1 MQAGVVSHTGRRPLF
16 RTRKEPVMKTSE
28 QQKSENAQRR
38 IKTLKTLIT
47 AARGDQRLARN
58 PKEKEVAEER
68 LNRYLEEYRALSGQR

>member
-1 MQAGVVSHTGRRPLF
+1 
-16 RTRKEPVMKTSE
+16 MKTSSAE
-28 QQKSENAQRR
+28 QQKLENAKRR